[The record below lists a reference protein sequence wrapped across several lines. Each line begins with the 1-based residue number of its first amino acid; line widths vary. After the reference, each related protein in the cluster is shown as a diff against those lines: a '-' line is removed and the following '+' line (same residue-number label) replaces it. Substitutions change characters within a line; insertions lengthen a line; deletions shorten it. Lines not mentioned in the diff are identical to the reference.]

1 MLIFF
6 WIFLLNFMALR
17 FVASFHGFPTDASF
31 HIGIYALVTSGTT
44 NNMDL
49 DGQARIKTCVDNV
62 LDVGLAWPH
71 FGGS

>member
-1 MLIFF
+1 
-6 WIFLLNFMALR
+6 MAWGV
-17 FVASFHGFPTDASF
+17 VASFHGVPTDTSS